1 MNAPHKRDF
10 STNERLPRIALL
22 AAGIGLLS
30 TLAAFVLLSLIH
42 LFTNLFFFQHFSF
55 TERSPANHTLGAWV
69 IVVPVIG
76 GLIVGL
82 MARFG
87 SEKIRGHG
95 IPEAIE
101 AILFGKSRM
110 SPKVAILKPLSSG
123 VVIGSGGPFGAEGP
137 IIMTGG
143 ALGSLIAQ
151 CVHVT
156 AAERKTLLVAGAAAG
171 MTAVFGTPVAA
182 VLLAVE
188 LLLFEWRPRSFLP
201 VALACAVAGFAR
213 AVFFGVE
220 PLFPLTTASPTPV
233 ALLSCIVA
241 GLLSGMLACGLS
253 AALYRVE
260 DTFAKLPVH
269 WMWWPALGAVVIGIG
284 GWLEPRA
291 LGVGYDVI
299 GDLLHQHI
307 ALKIALALLIVKA
320 VMWVIALGSG
330 TSGGVLAPLLM
341 LGAGLGT
348 VLSPVLPGGDPAL
361 WPLVCMAAT
370 LGATLGA
377 PLTAIVFAFG
387 LTHDANALLP
397 LLAATLVAH
406 GFATI
411 VMKRSIMTEKI
422 ARRGY
427 HIYREYGVDPLE
439 RHDVA
444 EVMTPADALVAIDG
458 ATPLDAV
465 ESQYFGAKQT
475 HRAYPVVQNGRL
487 LGLVDRATL
496 DAHRAQAG
504 PDAPLASAFADR
516 APAVAQAHETCRVVA
531 SRLAMLGLERLPV
544 VDDPQSLRVTG
555 IVSRSD
561 LIKPA
566 LQHFD
571 DEQKRER
578 FRPVVPVNLR
588 DIGARK
594 AG

>member
-1 MNAPHKRDF
+1 
-10 STNERLPRIALL
+10 
-22 AAGIGLLS
+22 
-30 TLAAFVLLSLIH
+30 
-42 LFTNLFFFQHFSF
+42 
-55 TERSPANHTLGAWV
+55 
-69 IVVPVIG
+69 
-76 GLIVGL
+76 
-82 MARFG
+82 
-87 SEKIRGHG
+87 
-95 IPEAIE
+95 
-101 AILFGKSRM
+101 
-110 SPKVAILKPLSSG
+110 
-123 VVIGSGGPFGAEGP
+123 
-137 IIMTGG
+137 
-143 ALGSLIAQ
+143 
-151 CVHVT
+151 
-156 AAERKTLLVAGAAAG
+156 
-171 MTAVFGTPVAA
+171 
-182 VLLAVE
+182 
-188 LLLFEWRPRSFLP
+188 
-201 VALACAVAGFAR
+201 
-213 AVFFGVE
+213 
-220 PLFPLTTASPTPV
+220 
-233 ALLSCIVA
+233 
-241 GLLSGMLACGLS
+241 
-253 AALYRVE
+253 
-260 DTFAKLPVH
+260 
-269 WMWWPALGAVVIGIG
+269 
-284 GWLEPRA
+284 
-291 LGVGYDVI
+291 
-299 GDLLHQHI
+299 
-307 ALKIALALLIVKA
+307 
-320 VMWVIALGSG
+320 
-330 TSGGVLAPLLM
+330 
-341 LGAGLGT
+341 
-348 VLSPVLPGGDPAL
+348 
-361 WPLVCMAAT
+361 MAAT

-444 EVMTPADALVAIDG
+444 EVMTSADALVAIDG

-504 PDAPLASAFADR
+504 PDASIASAFADR

-578 FRPVVPVNLR
+578 FRPIVPVNLR